1 MSKMDMNFLDLQ
13 QYPLTEDKA
22 RQCMISIVQE
32 GNGPSEVSYDVSCSP
47 NANQPKRSEIA
58 KETIILYHALLV
70 NSSTEEIE

>member
-1 MSKMDMNFLDLQ
+1 MDMNFLDLQ

-32 GNGPSEVSYDVSCSP
+32 GNGPSEVSCHDVSCSP